1 MNSTKKLLKSLLF
14 VLLLTVTLSG
24 CSNDD
29 GNSSNERKVTFKV
42 IGTNGANITTIVYAL
57 DSETFPVL
65 NVNSSNWT
73 SEEITLPADV
83 NNLSLSGNAIGS
95 SASSSIRLEILV
107 NGQVKKQQSASGTV
121 MSTFTQ
127 YTIN

>member
-1 MNSTKKLLKSLLF
+1 MKSTRKLLKNLLF
-14 VLLLTVTLSG
+14 VLLLTISLSG

-83 NNLSLSGNAIGS
+83 NILSLSGNAIGS

-127 YTIN
+127 YTLN

>member
-1 MNSTKKLLKSLLF
+1 MRTTKNLLKGLFLFFLLSIII
-14 VLLLTVTLSG
+14 TG
-24 CSNDD
+24 CSSDD
-29 GNSSNERKVTFKV
+29 NSSNSRKVTFKV
-42 IGTNGANITTIVYAL
+42 VGSNGANITTIVYAL
-57 DSETFPVL
+57 NSETFPVL

-83 NNLSLSGNAIGS
+83 NILSLSGNAIGS